1 MKKGKKTYRG
11 NTASLGSYL
20 FVQFQP
26 SLVTFSIHVLQ
37 SKVPDFTQA
46 DGFYHLCETERASRK
61 TELVFFFHFYF
72 AEGDTL
78 RFGHSF

>member
-61 TELVFFFHFYF
+61 TELFFFIFIL
-72 AEGDTL
+72 L
-78 RFGHSF
+78 RVTHSVLATVF